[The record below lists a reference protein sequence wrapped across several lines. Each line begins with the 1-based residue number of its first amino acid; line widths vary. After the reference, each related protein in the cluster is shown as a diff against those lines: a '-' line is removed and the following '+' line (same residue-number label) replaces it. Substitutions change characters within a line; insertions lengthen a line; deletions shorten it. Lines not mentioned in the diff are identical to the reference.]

1 MNRLR
6 QTPPAWRLLWLL
18 VLAGCADSD
27 PHTRFQ
33 AGDYHASFKTFRR
46 MADSGDMA
54 AGNFVG
60 IHYYL
65 GAGVERDFAAAA
77 RWFEQAALTGNAD
90 AQRNLGTLYLRG
102 WGVPRDYEHA
112 YGWLYLAYTQGNAR
126 ARHFLEVT
134 EHMITPN
141 QTMAARKWVAR
152 QMAAAAPRAR

>member
-1 MNRLR
+1 MNRPC
-6 QTPPAWRLLWLL
+6 QYPFLLLL
-18 VLAGCADSD
+18 CVLLLAGCAESD
-27 PHTRFQ
+27 PHRRFL
-33 AGDYHASFKTFRR
+33 AGDYHASFKTFSRL
-46 MADSGDMA
+46 ADSGDMA

-65 GAGVERDFAAAA
+65 GAGVERNFTTAA

-102 WGVPRDYEHA
+102 WGVPRNYEHA

-126 ARHFLEVT
+126 ARHYLELT

-152 QMAAAAPRAR
+152 QMAGSAKSAD